1 MKGEVVK
8 FPPEGKR
15 RTPTSGSAGLCTQV
29 PGGMATVSNL
39 ASATGGI
46 APANS
51 YRPITSNIIH
61 KLKNYKTWTE
71 KPYK

>member
-15 RTPTSGSAGLCTQV
+15 LKPTTGSAGLITQV
-29 PGGMATVSNL
+29 PGAMASVSNL

-46 APANS
+46 APGNLAQTDS
-51 YRPITSNIIH
+51 
-61 KLKNYKTWTE
+61 K
-71 KPYK
+71 

>member
-8 FPPEGKR
+8 FSPPEGKR
-15 RTPTSGSAGLCTQV
+15 PRPTKGSAGLCTQV

-46 APANS
+46 APG
-51 YRPITSNIIH
+51 
-61 KLKNYKTWTE
+61 KLVQTDSK
-71 KPYK
+71 

>member
-15 RTPTSGSAGLCTQV
+15 LRPTKGSAGLRTQV
-29 PGGMATVSNL
+29 PGMVASVSNL

-46 APANS
+46 APGNLVQ
-51 YRPITSNIIH
+51 TDN
-61 KLKNYKTWTE
+61 K
-71 KPYK
+71 